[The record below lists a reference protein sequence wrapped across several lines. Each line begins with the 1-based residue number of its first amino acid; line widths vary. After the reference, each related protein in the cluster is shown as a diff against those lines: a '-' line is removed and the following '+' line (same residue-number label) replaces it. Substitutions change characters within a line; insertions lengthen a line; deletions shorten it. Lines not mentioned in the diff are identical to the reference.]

1 MKTVRKLMGNTILI
15 AVSIIVFFAG
25 FGVASVVYYNPANP
39 PLLGHGMTDI
49 MTNPETMNQI
59 MHNPQ
64 VMNQWIDSM
73 MNNPELRQQMINSMM
88 NNQDFMNELIQ
99 NQNFMQQLTP

>member
-1 MKTVRKLMGNTILI
+1 MKMSRSFMSNTTLI

-39 PLLGHGMTDI
+39 PILGHGMTDM
-49 MTNPETMNQI
+49 MTNPETMNQM

-64 VMNQWIDSM
+64 IRNQWMDSM
-73 MNNPELRQQMINSMM
+73 MNNQELRQQMIGSMM
-88 NNQDFMNELIQ
+88 QNQDFMNELMQ
-99 NQNFMQQLTP
+99 NQNFMQQLNP